1 MAISE
6 AMVTFGGLENLR
18 AWQALAALQAQQQQD
33 SEVRPCCARFSAL
46 LQCPH
51 HHGFLALERL
61 ICTLL
66 LDFCGDLHGVSQWY
80 MMIIFII

>member
-6 AMVTFGGLENLR
+6 AMVTSGGLENRR
-18 AWQALAALQAQQQQD
+18 AWQALAATQAQQQQD
-33 SEVRPCCARFSAL
+33 SEVRPCCARIAAL

-51 HHGFLALERL
+51 HHCFLALERL

-66 LDFCGDLHGVSQWY
+66 LNFAEIC
-80 MMIIFII
+80 MMLPNGI